1 MENLL
6 ENYLKY
12 LNGTYYRDDIKAEIL
27 EFKNNGGNPEEFEQM
42 VITATKGLYKKNTAL
57 EDFRKYYSEGVACS
71 QGFLDYGPGHIAE
84 NRTYI

>member
-12 LNGTYYRDDIKAEIL
+12 LDGKYFRDDIKAEII
-27 EFKNNGGNPEEFEQM
+27 EFKNNGGDHEEFERM

-57 EDFRKYYSEGVACS
+57 EDFRKYYSEYVPSS
-71 QGFLDYGPGHIAE
+71 QGRIAYGTGHMKDF
-84 NRTYI
+84 RKKF